1 VRKETNFMN
10 IFFGGFGS
18 DAGGWYWD
26 GHRFKRVPGWNPE
39 ALAELGNALTLIRA
53 AGRLKAP
60 GVGEAAAKAVTELV
74 QKELGD
80 HLKEG
85 GVLVI
90 G

>member
-1 VRKETNFMN
+1 MK
-10 IFFGGFGS
+10 IFFGGFGT

-26 GHRFKRVPGWNPE
+26 GHKFHRVPGWNPE
-39 ALAELGNALTLIRA
+39 QLAELGQALTVIRA

-60 GVGEAAAKAVTELV
+60 NVGEAAARAVTELV
-74 QKELGD
+74 EKELGGQ
-80 HLKEG
+80 LKDG

>member
-1 VRKETNFMN
+1 MK
-10 IFFGGFGS
+10 IFFGGFGT

-26 GHRFKRVPGWNPE
+26 GQKFHRVPGWNPE
-39 ALAELGNALTLIRA
+39 QLAELSHALTVIRA

-60 GVGEAAAKAVTELV
+60 GIGEAAAKAVTELV
-74 QKELGD
+74 GKELGG
-80 HLKEG
+80 HLKDG